1 LFAALP
7 DKHSR
12 ETEGNLWLA
21 KALWD
26 LGAVQ
31 FGDFTVG
38 RTTQHSPVYVNLR
51 LLIAT
56 PRAATMRPRHLKNIQ
71 TLQAM
76 LHPKVQAF
84 QRVCGIPFGGLH
96 LATAYSLRSR
106 TPMVYVHPAK
116 EHNGNRVWVEGLYN
130 SGETVLLIDDLV
142 TSGGGIIE
150 TAKFLRENAGLHVRD
165 VLVLLDRQEGA
176 REQLREHGFNLIPLL
191 GLETLLNYLMANHV
205 IDENYRRH
213 RLSRPPRGRAD
224 SPGFDPVSGVM
235 QFHHLE
241 VNLRNTPPCED

>member
-1 LFAALP
+1 MFAALP
-7 DKHSR
+7 DKHSP

-31 FGDFTVG
+31 FGDFTIG
-38 RTTQHSPVYVNLR
+38 RTTQHSPIYVNLR
-51 LLIAT
+51 LLISS
-56 PRAATMRPRHLKNIQ
+56 PRALQRCARVMHENIQ

-76 LHPKVQAF
+76 LHPKVNPF

-130 SGETVLLIDDLV
+130 AGETVLLIDDLV

-150 TAKFLRENAGLHVRD
+150 TATFLRENAGLHVRD

-176 REQLREHGFNLIPLL
+176 REQLRERGFNLIPIL
-191 GLETLLNYLMANHV
+191 GLETLLNYLMANHL
-205 IDENYRRH
+205 IDEENYRSSSDYIQGR
-213 RLSRPPRGRAD
+213 RAARGA
-224 SPGFDPVSGVM
+224 
-235 QFHHLE
+235 
-241 VNLRNTPPCED
+241 